1 MKTIVLG
8 REGTQP
14 FKIKNED
21 VSRQHAQITIDDHG
35 EWVLEDLNS
44 SNGTFIRNEKGD
56 LVRVGRV
63 NITPMTF
70 ICLGPDNS
78 KGCFFYAKQVENYG
92 DFREEYEYLTEL
104 EDEYDEK
111 IEKLEEKEHTQKMI
125 VFVVNVLVMIVTF
138 FTKPL
143 DDIIPDFRLNIMR
156 AVPVLSTGF
165 AAFYNTNGMKKEL
178 KAELEKF
185 HHCPNPLCS
194 HILKSSEIRE
204 MKCSKC
210 KK

>member
-156 AVPVLSTGF
+156 AVQALPLSIIPM
-165 AAFYNTNGMKKEL
+165 A
-178 KAELEKF
+178 
-185 HHCPNPLCS
+185 
-194 HILKSSEIRE
+194 
-204 MKCSKC
+204 
-210 KK
+210 

>member
-1 MKTIVLG
+1 MKTIILG
-8 REGTQP
+8 KEGNQP

-21 VSRQHAQITIDDHG
+21 VSRRHAQITIDDNN
-35 EWVLEDLNS
+35 EWVLEDLQS
-44 SNGTFIRNEKGD
+44 TNGTFIRDEKGN
-56 LVRVGRV
+56 LVRIGKVGI
-63 NITPMTF
+63 NPMTF
-70 ICLGPDNS
+70 ICLGPENS

-92 DFREEYEYLTEL
+92 NFSEEYEYLNEI

-111 IEKLEEKEHTQKMI
+111 TEKLEKSDQNQKLMI
-125 VFVVNVLVMIVTF
+125 FGLNVLVMIVTF
-138 FTKPL
+138 FTKSL

-156 AVPVLSTGF
+156 TVPVLSTGF
-165 AAFYNTNGMKKEL
+165 AAFYNTSGMKKKL
-178 KAELEKF
+178 KAEQDKF

>member
-1 MKTIVLG
+1 MKTIILG

-44 SNGTFIRNEKGD
+44 SNGT
-56 LVRVGRV
+56 
-63 NITPMTF
+63 
-70 ICLGPDNS
+70 CLGPDNS

-125 VFVVNVLVMIVTF
+125 VFAVNVLVMIVTF

-165 AAFYNTNGMKKEL
+165 AAFYNTNGMKKKL